1 MSILEDAD
9 MMMNI
14 VCNNPVLYV
23 VDYPAIDAVEVIDK
37 RNGRGTMMRAEAAR
51 RFRAELQQWSETADP
66 ETFDRFLGHYGGLL
80 TQPAVY
86 H

>member
-1 MSILEDAD
+1 
-9 MMMNI
+9 MNV

-37 RNGRGTMMRAEAAR
+37 RSGRGALMSDGAAR
-51 RFRAELQQWSETADP
+51 RFRLELQELADSQAP
-66 ETFDRFLGHYGGLL
+66 EDFAALLDHFDALL